1 MTTKTTGAEIKRFYA
16 DPEFWPED
24 GGDTW
29 HEEELITIDGTPIDT
44 EKGIAE
50 IREPVAVPAS
60 VSFDAREWA
69 LYCSTCRWRP
79 WTASRQLR
87 CKQKWACL
95 GQGRMASRSGSLKI
109 APPRKPGNHCEQI
122 H

>member
-16 DPEFWPED
+16 DPDFWPED

-50 IREPVAVPAS
+50 IPDAAVVTVSGGIVYSPKWDGNEPSFETYFKRWKKKQSTVSIIVECDVAKR
-60 VSFDAREWA
+60 DAVVAAIRA
-69 LYCSTCRWRP
+69 
-79 WTASRQLR
+79 AGG
-87 CKQKWACL
+87 KV
-95 GQGRMASRSGSLKI
+95 M
-109 APPRKPGNHCEQI
+109 
-122 H
+122 